1 MSYRRS
7 HPKQIGIRLTR
18 RDIEKLDKLCAA
30 EEATVSEVIRVLIRQ
45 APLPQFTPLR
55 ELTTRGLRQA

>member
-18 RDIEKLDKLCAA
+18 REIEKLDQLCAA
-30 EEATVSEVIRVLIRQ
+30 EEATVSEVIRVLIRE
-45 APLPQFTPLR
+45 ARLPQLR
-55 ELTTRGLRQA
+55 PPQELTTRVLRQA

>member
-18 RDIEKLDKLCAA
+18 RDIEKLDRLCAA
-30 EEATVSEVIRVLIRQ
+30 EQATVSEVIRVLIRE
-45 APLPQFTPLR
+45 ARLPQFQPR
-55 ELTTRGLRQA
+55 EDLTTPTLRQA